1 MQECCTTLI
10 LGASATK
17 TEFKAV
23 NMTACLFGC
32 PADCG
37 TDPSGSRECDSWAVR
52 TGKALAAP
60 QDSSSRTMD
69 SPGESRASFF
79 CFLHQISWRVS
90 CKTRTSTRTFWTFC
104 HFYKSS
110 KSHQVAH
117 PWFQKS
123 ASTEVF
129 LLWPKVES
137 IWINWIQSLP
147 HPLKHLT
154 VS

>member
-1 MQECCTTLI
+1 MLHHSHPRCQCYKDRI
-10 LGASATK
+10 QSSK
-17 TEFKAV
+17 Y
-23 NMTACLFGC
+23 
-32 PADCG
+32 DCMPLWM
-37 TDPSGSRECDSWAVR
+37 PSWLWHWPIWLQECDSWAVR

-79 CFLHQISWRVS
+79 CFLHQINWRVS

-129 LLWPKVES
+129 LPWPKVES